1 MWFEMLKSRNVP
13 RGMLFEIKANETVIR
28 VMFTWHSLDGAGD
41 YDISTNELLNFLIH
55 PEEVIR
61 GHANRFIAH
70 RRLNHHLARVVYEY
84 ENGTIIVITFYI
96 SHVNRYFRGGIYED
110 KILP

>member
-1 MWFEMLKSRNVP
+1 MPFEILKSGDVS
-13 RGMLFEIKANETVIR
+13 RGKLFKIKANETVIR
-28 VMFTWHSLDGAGD
+28 VIFTWHSLDGAGD